1 MPLII
6 LVAGAAILFFLQRI
20 LYKKLWDKGL
30 DIDIRFQER
39 SAFEGEKGT
48 LMEILENRNFLPLP
62 FLHAKFEIG
71 SGLVF
76 ENGENVSTSDRNY
89 KNDIFSV
96 LFYQRVTRRLPFV
109 CRKRGY
115 YTITSADL
123 VSTDLFYTEHMVRA
137 FKQRGAAFYV
147 YPGPVDTS
155 LFEQPLRKLI
165 GDMTSRQFIYPD
177 PFEFKGLRNYT
188 VSDPMNTINWKASA
202 RTGELMVNQYDST
215 TSRRIVILLNL
226 VDETVVQHQPLHE
239 EAMRIAAT
247 LAAHM
252 LHEGYP
258 VRLVTNGRDVETGE
272 TLQAI
277 AASGAAQAEDIYRSL
292 ARVDLARKMDD
303 FAPYVD
309 CEMEDPDYANAGYI
323 LISSNMEQELQ
334 ESFALLSKEA
344 AGMWVVPLYDNMDF
358 HPAAGTSAEIIRW
371 EVKGHA

>member
-6 LVAGAAILFFLQRI
+6 LVAGVAFLFILQRI

-48 LMEILENRNFLPLP
+48 LVEILENRNFLPLP

-96 LFYQRVTRRLPFV
+96 LFYQRVTRRLPFL

-115 YTITSADL
+115 YEVTSADL

-147 YPGPVDTS
+147 YPGSVDTS
-155 LFEQPLRKLI
+155 IFEQPLKKLI

-188 VSDPMNTINWKASA
+188 ISDPMNTINWKASA
-202 RTGELMVNQYDST
+202 KTGDLMVNQYDST
-215 TSRRIVILLNL
+215 TSRRMVILLNL

-239 EAMRIAAT
+239 EAMRIAST
-247 LAAHM
+247 LAAYM
-252 LHEGYP
+252 LREGYP
-258 VRLVTNGRDVETGE
+258 VRLVTNARDVESKE
-272 TLQAI
+272 TILPISANGI
-277 AASGAAQAEDIYRSL
+277 AQAEDIYRSL
-292 ARVDLARKMDD
+292 ARVDLNLKMDD
-303 FAPYVD
+303 FAAYVD
-309 CEMEDPDYANAGYI
+309 REMETPDYASAGYV
-323 LISSNMEQELQ
+323 LISANMKQNIQ
-334 ESFALLSKEA
+334 DSFFLLCKEA
-344 AGMWVVPLYDNMDF
+344 AGMWVAPLYDNMDF
-358 HPAAGTSAEIIRW
+358 HLDTGNSAEIVRW